1 MDGASPS
8 PFALSLSKGRGADQV
23 GCAPLPHPTRL
34 VQGLP
39 GLRALMQ
46 GAVAESQARVDVPPS
61 LQPSNVATAEATAQI
76 AAAAPV
82 ALPPA
87 PALVPAPSP
96 ARPWPELDAVS
107 EDMLVDRLVD
117 RLQERWR
124 EHALRQFG
132 FTGGLL

>member
-8 PFALSLSKGRGADQV
+8 PFALSLSKGRGVDQV
-23 GCAPLPHPTRL
+23 GRAPLPHPTRL
-34 VQGLP
+34 VQGLS

-61 LQPSNVATAEATAQI
+61 LQPSNAATAEATAQI

-82 ALPPA
+82 ALPP
-87 PALVPAPSP
+87 VPAFTP
-96 ARPWPELDAVS
+96 APTPRPWPELDAVS